1 MRGLAAALGLFAVAA
16 GAVSAHDPSS
26 FEARAEYLLERQD
39 IGALPTPMLVAMMG
53 DPYPRSKALALRV
66 VAASAD
72 PEQLLLLERFARD
85 LDLRVRYETM
95 IAAGRFGPDARGI
108 ALRGL
113 RDGAPTVR
121 QAAAWAAC
129 HGGDELLEPL
139 MERMATETD
148 TGVRATALANLWR
161 FDDVD
166 WERHAA
172 AAATDDDPQLRRAAA
187 YSLARSDRPAAAR
200 PALRTLA
207 ADAEPVIRATAVAG
221 LRRAPLA
228 ADDAA
233 VVARALGD
241 TDPRVRIAACRVLAE
256 QAAPKLAAEDAA
268 VVAELWRSTE
278 PQLRVMALRAA
289 AGRAEIGTDAELVRL
304 ARSAEP
310 WSAAAAA
317 EAAIRRGADGSV
329 GLAGEWIAGGEPW
342 QRRAVA
348 SVATALAPELEAAA
362 RSDDDPSVRLA
373 WLEALTADEVAGRR
387 EVLRA
392 LVDGDPDPAVRAL
405 ALDRLVS
412 SGGAG
417 GLDDLLGLAARWRD
431 DASPAARAAALCA
444 ALRVADG
451 RDEIELVMGR
461 ARADR
466 HPGVA
471 VRAVNAARELGLPAR
486 PAERE
491 PRHNHLWYADLVD
504 WMTGRHW
511 LDVVTDRGTFR
522 IRLDTVEAP
531 ITSRELVESADA
543 GVYDGTVFH
552 RVVPDFVV
560 QGGGSR
566 GDGWGDPGYVLPD
579 EPAYRPFDAWRVGIA
594 TDGPNTGGRQL
605 FVTLMPAD
613 HLTGHYTNVGEVVAG
628 REVLTRLRAGDR
640 IRRITAAS
648 GDEPPL
654 PPPVLL
660 GELDWQRLAAVDGWA
675 EMYTAYTPDRGAVDR
690 LASAGGRYRVV
701 TVLGSWCSDSERE
714 VPRLVKVLDALPADH
729 FENVLIGVDRSRRI
743 DDDAVAATAGVERTV
758 ERVPTIVVLD
768 ADGTELGRVV
778 ETAERPVEALL
789 VEFIAP
795 TEGW

>member
-1 MRGLAAALGLFAVAA
+1 MRTLVGVLGTLAVAVGVA
-16 GAVSAHDPSS
+16 SAHDPSS

-39 IGALPTPMLVAMMG
+39 VGALPTPMLVAMIG
-53 DPYPRSKALALRV
+53 DPYPRSKVLALRI
-66 VAASAD
+66 VAASTD
-72 PEQLLLLERFARD
+72 PDQLLLLGQYARD

-95 IAAGRFGPDARGI
+95 VAAGRFGPDARGI

-113 RDGAPTVR
+113 RDGAPRVR

-139 MERMATETD
+139 IERMAAETD

-161 FDDVD
+161 FDEVD
-166 WERHAA
+166 WEAHAA
-172 AAATDDDPQLRRAAA
+172 AAATGDDPQLRRAAA

-200 PALRTLA
+200 PALRALA
-207 ADAEPVIRATAVAG
+207 ADADPVIRATAVAG

-228 ADDAA
+228 KDDLD
-233 VVARALGD
+233 VVVRALGD
-241 TDPRVRIAACRVLAE
+241 TDDRVRIAACWVLAE
-256 QAAPKLAAEDAA
+256 QAGPKLAAADAA
-268 VVAELWRSTE
+268 VVAGLWRSTE

-289 AGRAEIGTDAELVRL
+289 TRRTEIGADAELVRL

-310 WSAAAAA
+310 WAASTAAQ
-317 EAAIRRGADGSV
+317 AAIRRGADGSDA
-329 GLAGEWIAGGEPW
+329 LAGEWLAAGEPW

-348 SVATALAPELEAAA
+348 SAATALAPELENAA
-362 RSDDDPSVRLA
+362 RTDDEASVRLA
-373 WLEALTADEVAGRR
+373 WLDALSDGEAATRREALRSI
-387 EVLRA
+387 
-392 LVDGDPDPAVRAL
+392 VDGDPDPAVRAV

-417 GLDDLLGLAARWRD
+417 GLDELLGLAARWRD

-444 ALRVADG
+444 AIRVADG

-471 VRAVNAARELGLPAR
+471 VRVVNAARELGLPAR
-486 PAERE
+486 PFERE
-491 PRHNHLWYADLVD
+491 PRHNRRWYADLVD
-504 WMTGRHW
+504 WMTGQHW

-522 IRLDTVEAP
+522 IRLQPLEAP
-531 ITSRELVESADA
+531 ITSRELFDSAAA

-566 GDGWGDPGYVLPD
+566 GDGWGDPGFVLPD

-594 TDGPNTGGRQL
+594 TDGPNTGGRQF

-628 REVLTRLRAGDR
+628 RDVLTRLRAGDR
-640 IRRITAAS
+640 IRSITTGS
-648 GDEPPL
+648 GDEPP
-654 PPPVLL
+654 PPAPVLL
-660 GELDWQRLAAVDGWA
+660 GELEWRRLAEIDGWA
-675 EMYTAYTPDRGAVDR
+675 EMYNGYTPDRGAVER
-690 LASAGGRYRVV
+690 LASADGRYRIV
-701 TVLGSWCSDSERE
+701 TVLGTWCSDSERE
-714 VPRLVKVLDALPADH
+714 VPRLVKVLDALPGEH
-729 FENVLIGVDRSRRI
+729 FEHVMIGVDRSRRI
-743 DDDAVAATAGVERTV
+743 DDDALAATAGVERTV
-758 ERVPTIVVLD
+758 ERVPTIVVFD
-768 ADGTELGRVV
+768 ADGAELGRVV
-778 ETAERPVEALL
+778 ETAERPIEALL
-789 VEFIAP
+789 VEFLSPA
-795 TEGW
+795 EGW